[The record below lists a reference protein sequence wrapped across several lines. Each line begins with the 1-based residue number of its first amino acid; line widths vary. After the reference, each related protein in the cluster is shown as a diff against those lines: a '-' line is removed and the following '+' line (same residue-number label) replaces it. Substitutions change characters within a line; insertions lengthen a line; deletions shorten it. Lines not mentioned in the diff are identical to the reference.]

1 VRTLA
6 GTGSHKAAFKGI
18 FSGGFLP
25 GVYFPGGFLPGG
37 FLPGGFFPGGFFPEG
52 YFLGGFY
59 PVTQFQSTLQIWSL
73 LKKIEILGAVG
84 VLLDGAQSRYEILL
98 PSLVSVY
105 CASFMSRWALLS
117 GGGSGGHNFK
127 VL

>member
-37 FLPGGFFPGGFFPEG
+37 FFQRGFFPGG

-73 LKKIEILGAVG
+73 LKKIEFLGAVG
-84 VLLDGAQSRYEILL
+84 VLLDGAQTRYDVI
-98 PSLVSVY
+98 
-105 CASFMSRWALLS
+105 
-117 GGGSGGHNFK
+117 
-127 VL
+127 